1 MFHTMLNISHF
12 IVPLKMLQRRGKI
25 LRQNLD
31 QISSYLFQ
39 KTFLVLA

>member
-25 LRQNLD
+25 LRQNLRPNFK
-31 QISSYLFQ
+31 LFFS
-39 KTFLVLA
+39 KKRS